1 MYESSKIGFFGCS
14 FTELE
19 TSNNPH
25 NFISYKKLLS
35 AKLNKSFNSYAKSG
49 ASNAE
54 IVNKVYLKAVDNVEH
69 PSESNDELFVIQFS
83 FFNRIGFYSELHD
96 GAFVSFTRFQEM
108 SNQEKQT
115 KPLQESISVEFYRD
129 YLKYFHSKRGSILE
143 FEKQV
148 NLLCNWLGKNNIKFV
163 CIGFDEY
170 MDLFSPNFYEN
181 NNFVKFHNTYS
192 FFDYAK
198 TNKLRISDFGEGWN
212 DEHLSDRGHEMLTD
226 FIYQKVKNLYLN

>member
-1 MYESSKIGFFGCS
+1 MRESSKIGFFGCS

-54 IVNKVYLKAVDNVEH
+54 IINKVYLKAVEVVEH
-69 PSESNDELFVIQFS
+69 PSDSNDELFVIQFS
-83 FFNRIGFYSELHD
+83 FLNRLGLYSDLHD
-96 GAFVSFTRFQEM
+96 GKFWSFTRFQEF
-108 SNQEKQT
+108 SNEEKQRT
-115 KPLQESISVEFYRD
+115 TTEEIVSVEFYRD

-148 NLLCNWLGKNNIKFV
+148 NLICSWLNNNNIKFV

-181 NNFVKFHNTYS
+181 NNFVKFNNTYS
-192 FFDYAK
+192 FFEYAK
-198 TNKLRISDFGEGWN
+198 HHKLRISDLNEDWN
-212 DEHLSDRGHEMLTD
+212 DKHLSDRGHQMLTD